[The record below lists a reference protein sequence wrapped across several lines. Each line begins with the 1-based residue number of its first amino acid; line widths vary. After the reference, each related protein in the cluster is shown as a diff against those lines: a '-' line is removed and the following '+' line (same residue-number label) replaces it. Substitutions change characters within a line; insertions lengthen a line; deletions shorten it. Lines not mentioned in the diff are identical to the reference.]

1 MCEPGVNL
9 KTLREEVEEE
19 TQSDSGNE
27 LIRDRVFV
35 RTRNVRGEYPD
46 V

>member
-9 KTLREEVEEE
+9 ETLREEEEE

-27 LIRDRVFV
+27 LIRERVFV